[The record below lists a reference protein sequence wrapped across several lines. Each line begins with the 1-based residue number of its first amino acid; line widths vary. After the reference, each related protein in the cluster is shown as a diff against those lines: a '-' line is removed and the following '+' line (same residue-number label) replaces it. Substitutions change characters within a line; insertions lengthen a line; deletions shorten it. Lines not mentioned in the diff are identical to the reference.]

1 MQIGKGISNSICRAY
16 KLDNDFGG
24 DFSLGYERFEVCS
37 QGLWIIILII
47 VTRAGMTISH
57 IGVDRVDGL
66 ALK

>member
-1 MQIGKGISNSICRAY
+1 MSCLP

-24 DFSLGYERFEVCS
+24 DFSLSYERFEVCS
-37 QGLWIIILII
+37 QGLWIILII